1 MYGKHGKELSL
12 LSCGPTVKTRHLSET
27 TKCIMNNYY
36 ANFDKL
42 AFQQAV
48 VELLAV
54 IANSYDTV
62 DKELSSIRQLISR
75 KDKE

>member
-1 MYGKHGKELSL
+1 MR
-12 LSCGPTVKTRHLSET
+12 TRHLSET
-27 TKCIMNNYY
+27 TKSIMNNYY

-62 DKELSSIRQLISR
+62 DKELSSLRQLISK
-75 KDKE
+75 KDKDK

>member
-1 MYGKHGKELSL
+1 
-12 LSCGPTVKTRHLSET
+12 
-27 TKCIMNNYY
+27 MNNYY

-62 DKELSSIRQLISR
+62 DKELSSLRQLISK
-75 KDKE
+75 KDKDK